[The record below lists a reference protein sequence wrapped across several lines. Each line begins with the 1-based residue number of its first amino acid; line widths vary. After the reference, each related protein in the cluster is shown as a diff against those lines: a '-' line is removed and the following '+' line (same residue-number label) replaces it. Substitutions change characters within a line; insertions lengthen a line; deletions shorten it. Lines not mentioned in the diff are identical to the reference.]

1 MASWEC
7 RADDAVRSGPIVVSA
22 EAEALHRSCLV
33 IDGHNDLP
41 WAMRENAGS
50 SFTTRDISQSQ
61 PAMHTDI
68 PRLRA
73 GGVGAQFWSV
83 FVPAST
89 GHDGSALRTTLE
101 QMRLVRDMVARYP
114 GTFALAMSA
123 DDIERIHKEGKIA
136 SLMGVEGGHS
146 IEDSVNVLRQLYTEG
161 ARYMTLTHSETLA
174 WADSATDD
182 PKHDGL
188 TAFGEEIVRQM
199 NALGML
205 VDISHVSVATMHDV
219 LEITTAPVIF
229 SHSSARAIADHPRN
243 VPDDVLGRLPKNG
256 GLVMVNYYPEFVG
269 RDAARRG
276 VERMAR
282 RKQLE
287 AELKDDNLVRAEM
300 AKWETV
306 HPLPRVTI
314 YDVLDHIDHI
324 VQVAGVDHV
333 GIGSDFDGV
342 DALPEQLEDVATY
355 PRITQ
360 GLLDRGYSADQIRKI
375 LGLNLLRALRGAE
388 AVRKS

>member
-1 MASWEC
+1 M
-7 RADDAVRSGPIVVSA
+7 
-22 EAEALHRSCLV
+22 
-33 IDGHNDLP
+33 
-41 WAMRENAGS
+41 
-50 SFTTRDISQSQ
+50 T
-61 PAMHTDI
+61 
-68 PRLRA
+68 
-73 GGVGAQFWSV
+73 
-83 FVPAST
+83 
-89 GHDGSALRTTLE
+89 
-101 QMRLVRDMVARYP
+101 
-114 GTFALAMSA
+114 A

-188 TAFGEEIVRQM
+188 TPFGEEIVRQM

-205 VDISHVSVATMHDV
+205 VDISHVSVATMHDALDV
-219 LEITTAPVIF
+219 TTAPVIF

-276 VERMAR
+276 VARMAL
-282 RKQLE
+282 RKKLE
-287 AELKDDNLVRAEM
+287 AELKDDKLVRAEM
-300 AKWETV
+300 AKWETAN
-306 HPLPRVTI
+306 PLPRVTI

-324 VQVAGVDHV
+324 VKVAGVDHV

-342 DALPEQLEDVATY
+342 DALPDQLEDVATY

-360 GLLDRGYSADQIRKI
+360 GLLDRGYAPDQIRKI
-375 LGLNLLRALRGAE
+375 LGLNLLRVLRGAE
-388 AVRKS
+388 AVRKG